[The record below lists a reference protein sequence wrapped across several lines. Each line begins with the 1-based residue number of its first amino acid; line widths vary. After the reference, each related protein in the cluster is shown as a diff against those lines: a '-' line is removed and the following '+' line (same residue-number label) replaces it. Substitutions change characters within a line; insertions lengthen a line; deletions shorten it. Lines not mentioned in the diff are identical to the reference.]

1 MAARFLAL
9 TLSCALLCGCSTTGK
24 HWWAPATWGSSR
36 PATRVAAAAS
46 TLDASQA
53 GAVRSAR
60 SEVAKADLALAAAPA
75 SRPVEIARRTVGNA
89 HTLLD
94 QAAGP
99 MPAAEAA
106 AIRQQV
112 SALLSDVATLRSAAE
127 VRQAQD
133 EDRIAAVSDQLARA
147 GAALDVAQ
155 GKLAVAFTREN
166 ELADTLRNER
176 AARAWWIGGGSLLI
190 LVLGGGW
197 AYLQI
202 ATGGIPRAI
211 GGVLKGLDS
220 QAPEQA
226 NAIRALLDP
235 ALNRIEQALIRK
247 HT

>member
-1 MAARFLAL
+1 MRAILYLAA
-9 TLSCALLCGCSTTGK
+9 LSCLLLCGCSTTGK
-24 HWWAPATWGSSR
+24 HWWSPATWGSSR
-36 PATRVAAAAS
+36 PATQVAAAES
-46 TLDASQA
+46 TLDATQA
-53 GAVRSAR
+53 SAVRSAR
-60 SEVAKADLALAAAPA
+60 AEVAKADIALAAAPA

-112 SALLSDVATLRSAAE
+112 SDLLSDVATLRSAAE

-176 AARAWWIGGGSLLI
+176 AARAWMIGGGSLLI
-190 LVLGGGW
+190 IVLGGGW
-197 AYLQI
+197 LYLQI
-202 ATGGIPRAI
+202 ASGGIPRAI
-211 GGVLKGLDS
+211 GGMLKGLDRS
-220 QAPEQA
+220 APAQADA
-226 NAIRALLDP
+226 FRSLLDP
-235 ALNRIEQALIRK
+235 VLNRIEQAAIRK